1 MCWQDT
7 VGDSLNAQCVLAF
20 RSLPVADRLTMVPLF
35 AALLDYDSSPAV
47 YERYDRMSARELFR
61 QYGVSQRR
69 AAACPLSER
78 PVAQ

>member
-1 MCWQDT
+1 MSQHHR
-7 VGDSLNAQCVLAF
+7 LL

-35 AALLDYDSSPAV
+35 AALLDYDSSPEV

-69 AAACPLSER
+69 AAACLSESALLR
-78 PVAQ
+78 VL